1 MARPNIPQAFL
12 VSLTLLLLVVIS
24 VRYGIYVQ
32 KRTQVNEYLFNLQ
45 TKLSLTPSLVQKMP
59 LLKKHVDEP
68 CGVTYL
74 LPETATISAQIACS
88 ESTASSASELRA
100 LGYQSTSLNTQEIF
114 FKIDAL
120 NQDLVQQ
127 SLTLN

>member
-45 TKLSLTPSLVQKMP
+45 TKLSLTPSPVQKMP

-74 LPETATISAQIACS
+74 LPEAATMSAQVECA
-88 ESTASSASELRA
+88 ESAASNAGELRA
-100 LGYQSTSLNTQEIF
+100 LGYQSTMLNTREIF
-114 FKIDAL
+114 FRIDAL
-120 NQDLVQQ
+120 NQDLVRQ

>member
-1 MARPNIPQAFL
+1 MTRKNIPQAFL
-12 VSLTLLLLVVIS
+12 ASLVLLLLIVVS

-32 KRTQVNEYLFNLQ
+32 KRSQLNEYVFDLQ
-45 TKLSLTPSLVQKMP
+45 TKLSLTPSPVQKMP
-59 LLKKHVDEP
+59 LVKRHVDKS

-74 LPETATISAQIACS
+74 LPEISTISAQIACA
-88 ESTASSASELRA
+88 ESTASTASELRT
-100 LGYQSTSLNTQEIF
+100 LGYMSTTLNTREIF

-127 SLTLN
+127 SLSEN

>member
-1 MARPNIPQAFL
+1 MTRPNIPQAFL
-12 VSLTLLLLVVIS
+12 ASLVLLLLIVVS

-32 KRTQVNEYLFNLQ
+32 KRSQLNEYVFDLQ
-45 TKLSLTPSLVQKMP
+45 TKLSLTPSPVQKMP
-59 LLKKHVDEP
+59 LVKRYVDKP

-74 LPETATISAQIACS
+74 LPETATISAQIACA

-100 LGYQSTSLNTQEIF
+100 LGYQSRSLNTQEIF
-114 FKIDAL
+114 FKIDVL

>member
-12 VSLTLLLLVVIS
+12 ASLVLLLLIVVS

-32 KRTQVNEYLFNLQ
+32 KRSQLNEYVFDLQ
-45 TKLSLTPSLVQKMP
+45 TKLSLTPSPVQKMP
-59 LLKKHVDEP
+59 LVKKYVDKP

>member
-1 MARPNIPQAFL
+1 MTRLNIPQAFL
-12 VSLTLLLLVVIS
+12 ASLVLLLLIVVS

-32 KRTQVNEYLFNLQ
+32 KRSQLNEYVFDLQ
-45 TKLSLTPSLVQKMP
+45 TKLSLTPSPVQKMP
-59 LLKKHVDEP
+59 LVKKYVDKS

-114 FKIDAL
+114 FKIDVL

>member
-1 MARPNIPQAFL
+1 MTRKNIPQAFL
-12 VSLTLLLLVVIS
+12 ASLVLLLLIVVS

-32 KRTQVNEYLFNLQ
+32 KRSQLNEYVFDLQ
-45 TKLSLTPSLVQKMP
+45 TKLSLTPSPVQKMP
-59 LLKKHVDEP
+59 LVKKYVDKP